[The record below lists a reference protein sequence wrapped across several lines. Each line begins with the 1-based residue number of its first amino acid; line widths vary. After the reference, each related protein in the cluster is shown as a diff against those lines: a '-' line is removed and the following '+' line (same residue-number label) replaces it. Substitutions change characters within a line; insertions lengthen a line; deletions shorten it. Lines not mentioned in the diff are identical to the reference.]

1 MVPKPDKTVMRK
13 LEINI
18 SYEIDKIPEEL
29 LANQMSN
36 EVFVLFQNICKSSV
50 GMHNYMSKV
59 WSQTGK

>member
-1 MVPKPDKTVMRK
+1 MRK

-18 SYEIDKIPEEL
+18 PYEIDKIPEEL

-50 GMHNYMSKV
+50 GMRNYMSKV